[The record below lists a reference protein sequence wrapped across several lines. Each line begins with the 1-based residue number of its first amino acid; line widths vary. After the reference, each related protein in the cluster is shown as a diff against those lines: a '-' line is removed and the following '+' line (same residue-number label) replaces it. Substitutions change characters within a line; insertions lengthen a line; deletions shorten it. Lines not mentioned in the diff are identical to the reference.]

1 MRRFVLFLCVFTLS
15 VASTRSV
22 SALTVTVDDN
32 IANNMYL
39 SSGST
44 VNGSFDIKPEL
55 LPEELFNAPY
65 DIQSGNYVFNFVDDN
80 DLNFERVYTTNWSG
94 YDNNNYNETFIRTQY
109 RIFSDAAESVTLE
122 VSENNYYGG
131 TSHYSTSTYT
141 GYSSTQDSDYGQ
153 ILWWHYLIDTDTY
166 ITYSYNQVDGY
177 KGQFSITNAL
187 SGDDILALS
196 QGGTLDFSITANGD
210 LVYSSGSL
218 TVDVNSNP
226 VPEPA
231 TIMLLGAGL
240 LGLGGFRKKRK

>member
-1 MRRFVLFLCVFTLS
+1 MSRFVLFLCIFTVSL
-15 VASTRSV
+15 VSTSPAI
-22 SALTVTVDDN
+22 ALTVSVDDN

-55 LPEELFNAPY
+55 LPEELYNAPY
-65 DIQSGNYVFNFVDDN
+65 DIQSGNYVFSFVDDY
-80 DLNFERVYTTNWSG
+80 DLNYIRTYNTGWSG
-94 YDNNNYNETFIRTQY
+94 SDNNNYNETFTYRQY
-109 RIFSDAAESVTLE
+109 RVYSDAPEQVTLE
-122 VSENNYYGG
+122 VNENSYYGG
-131 TSHYSTSTYT
+131 TSHYSTTTLT
-141 GYSSTQDSDYGQ
+141 GTSYSYDSDYF
-153 ILWWHYLIDTDTY
+153 WWWTLDTDTY
-166 ITYSYNQVDGY
+166 ITYSYDQTDGY

-187 SGDDILALS
+187 TDEDILALS

-210 LVYSSGSL
+210 LIYSSGTL